1 MLFYATVKHMP
12 AAYPLQQPAIPRIH
26 NVGDSLVTTNACLIN
41 GGACFSE
48 TVHTF
53 ESISIS
59 NGRMDITSGMFY
71 IPILEFCEQNF
82 MEADNPGEGLIKE
95 AVNQT

>member
-1 MLFYATVKHMP
+1 M
-12 AAYPLQQPAIPRIH
+12 
-26 NVGDSLVTTNACLIN
+26 GDSLVTTNACLIN

-59 NGRMDITSGMFY
+59 NGKMDITSGMFY